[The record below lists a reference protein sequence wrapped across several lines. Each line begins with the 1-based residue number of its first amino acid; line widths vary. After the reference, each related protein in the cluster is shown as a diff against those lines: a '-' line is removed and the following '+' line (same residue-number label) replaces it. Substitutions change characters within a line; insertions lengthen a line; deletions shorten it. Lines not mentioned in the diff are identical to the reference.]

1 MRSEVLSLFPYKMR
15 PIQVEMV
22 DRMDRAMDRKGHI
35 AIEAGTG
42 SGKTV
47 SSLAPALFHAYRDR
61 KRVLYL
67 TRTNSQQRQVVEEY
81 RRIRSCP
88 AGSVPEPPSAPTEDV
103 VEDILKELNGER
115 SVRSPACIAPQSV
128 PMSGPWEGG
137 PGKGLCSAIQ
147 GRANMC
153 PLASDDPEFL
163 SGTPDELSRMCGER
177 KRVTL
182 ARMSGKPV
190 HGNECRF
197 YSAFLLDDGAEARS
211 WARGCSP
218 TAEEMAQK
226 CLSIGTCPYETTK
239 RMVSDSVLVTAPYIF
254 FLSPFIRR
262 RLLEWMG
269 CGLEDLIVIFDEA
282 HNVAQFARELCSLS
296 ISLISLR
303 LASSEAST
311 FGDKNAGAFT
321 VSLLIDALS
330 GALQTVA
337 EEFLIDEDGTVPPT
351 SLMDTLMVQLRSN
364 SSQLERAFSEML
376 QYGISIQ
383 DTRRAQGRL
392 PRSYIHRAAQFF
404 LAWNEL
410 DFTSYSPLI
419 VKGQRPGELYLEAFA
434 MDPSQVTGDLVKVH
448 SSVHLSG
455 TLSPLEEY
463 RDTLGLPGDT
473 ELLRL
478 PPPFPPE
485 NRMITYTQDLCTSYE
500 MLRKDPEMRTKYR
513 ERVLGLLDK
522 CRDRNTALFFPS
534 FDLMGE
540 VLGLQE
546 LEDGTTLPGSPISG
560 RPVYIERRGSSQS
573 EVMDLVDEFRTSEGA
588 VLCSV
593 MGGRLSEGMDYP
605 GRSLELVLVVGVPY
619 PKPNA
624 RQRSLSSFYDIRFGK
639 GWEYTV
645 HAPAARKMLQAVGR
659 MIRSEKERGFSVIMD
674 RRAVHFREELG
685 ELSVLDPELNAPVRF
700 FTWKD

>member
-1 MRSEVLSLFPYKMR
+1 MSFFPYMMR

-22 DRMDRAMDRKGHI
+22 DHMDRVMEQKGHI

-81 RRIRSCP
+81 RRIRSCTTEGIP
-88 AGSVPEPPSAPTEDV
+88 VPPMGPSTDV
-103 VEDILKELNGER
+103 VEDILKELNGGR
-115 SVRSPACIAPQSV
+115 SVRSPAVSIAPTV
-128 PMSGPWEGG
+128 PMEVTWEGG
-137 PGKGLCSAIQ
+137 PGGGLCSAIQ
-147 GRANMC
+147 GRGNMC
-153 PLASDDPEFL
+153 PLTSDDPEFL

-197 YSAFLLDDGAEARS
+197 YSAYLLDEGAEARS
-211 WARGCSP
+211 WARACAP

-226 CLSIGTCPYETTK
+226 CLSMGTCPYETTK

-269 CGLEDLIVIFDEA
+269 CGLEDLIVIVDEA

-296 ISLISLR
+296 ISLTSLR
-303 LASSEAST
+303 LAASEVGS
-311 FGDKNAGAFT
+311 FGDKKAGAFT
-321 VSLLIDALS
+321 VGLLIDALS
-330 GALQTVA
+330 GALQTIA

-351 SLMDTLMVQLRSN
+351 SLMDTLMVRLRSN
-364 SSQLERAFSEML
+364 SAQLERGFSEML
-376 QYGISIQ
+376 QYGTSIQ
-383 DTRRAQGRL
+383 DARRAQGRL

-410 DFTSYSPLI
+410 DFTTYSPLI
-419 VKGQRPGELYLEAFA
+419 VKGQRPGEIYLEAFA

-473 ELLRL
+473 ELLKL

-485 NRMITYTQDLCTSYE
+485 NRMLTYTHDLCTSYE
-500 MLRKDPEMRTKYR
+500 MLRKDPDMKAKYR
-513 ERVLGLLDK
+513 ERVLQLLDRV
-522 CRDRNTALFFPS
+522 RDRNTALFFPS
-534 FDLMGE
+534 FDLLE
-540 VLGLQE
+540 DVLGVQE
-546 LEDGTTLPGSPISG
+546 MEDGSTLGGELISG
-560 RPVYIERRGSSQS
+560 RRVFFEKRGSSQS
-573 EVMDLVDEFRTSEGA
+573 EVMDLVDEFRASEGG

-605 GRSLELVLVVGVPY
+605 GRSLELVLIVGVPY

-659 MIRSEKERGFSVIMD
+659 MIRSEEERGFSVIMD
-674 RRAVHFREELG
+674 RRAVHFRGELG
-685 ELSVLDPELNAPVRF
+685 EISVLDPELNAPVRF
-700 FTWKD
+700 FTGKD

>member
-1 MRSEVLSLFPYKMR
+1 MRSELLSFFPYRMR
-15 PIQVEMV
+15 AIQIEMV
-22 DRMDRAMDRKGHI
+22 DRMDRSMDHKGHI

-88 AGSVPEPPSAPTEDV
+88 VDGVLPPPSGPPVDIV
-103 VEDILKELNGER
+103 DDILRELNGESGER
-115 SVRSPACIAPQSV
+115 PPVGSAPKIG
-128 PMSGPWEGG
+128 PMTGPWEGG
-137 PGKGLCSAIQ
+137 PGKGVCSAIQ
-147 GRANMC
+147 GRGNMC
-153 PLASDDPEFL
+153 PLASEDPEFL
-163 SGTPDELSRMCGER
+163 TGTPEELSKMCGDR

-182 ARMSGKPV
+182 SRMSGKPV
-190 HGNECRF
+190 NGSECRF
-197 YSAFLLDDGAEARS
+197 YSAYLLDEGAEARS

-226 CLSIGTCPYETTK
+226 CLSMGTCPYETTK

-296 ISLISLR
+296 ISLTSLR
-303 LASSEAST
+303 LAASEAGT
-311 FGDKNAGAFT
+311 FGDKDVGPFT

-337 EEFLIDEDGTVPPT
+337 EEFLIDEDGTVPPAA
-351 SLMDTLMVQLRSN
+351 LMDTLMVQLRSN
-364 SSQLERAFSEML
+364 SSQLERGFSEML
-376 QYGISIQ
+376 QYGTSIQ

-410 DFTSYSPLI
+410 DFTAYSPLI

-473 ELLRL
+473 ELLKL
-478 PPPFPPE
+478 PPPFPPG
-485 NRMITYTQDLCTSYE
+485 NRMLTYTQDLCTSYE
-500 MLRKDPEMRTKYR
+500 MLRKDPDMKARYR
-513 ERVLGLLDK
+513 DRVLRILDGV
-522 CRDRNTALFFPS
+522 RGRNTALFFPS
-534 FDLMGE
+534 FDLME
-540 VLGLQE
+540 DILGVQE
-546 LEDGTTLPGSPISG
+546 LEDGTTLKEDLLSG
-560 RPVYIERRGSSQS
+560 RPFFMERRGSSQS
-573 EVMDLVDEFRTSEGA
+573 DVMELVDDFRASRGG

-605 GRSLELVLVVGVPY
+605 GRSLELVLIVGIPY

-645 HAPAARKMLQAVGR
+645 HAPAARKILQAVGR
-659 MIRSEKERGFSVIMD
+659 MIRSEEERGFSVIMD
-674 RRAVHFREELG
+674 KRAVHFREELG
-685 ELSVLDPELNAPVRF
+685 ELSVLDPELNAPIRF
-700 FTWKD
+700 FTGKD